1 MGELFYMLL
10 DAGMAAV
17 LLLPIFLILGKT
29 VFRNWGRT
37 VCYFVLAVYLCEMYA
52 LVGLPN
58 AYYIRFEMNINLV
71 PFRHLF
77 SYLWNNLLNVLL
89 FMPLGF
95 FLPVLFRRY
104 QKFYRTVL
112 FGFLLS
118 LLIEL
123 LQIFTFR
130 ATDVNDLMTNTLGC
144 VIGWCVGKLL
154 LKLFP
159 SILPTQRTRD
169 LYIVCGVSLAVM
181 FFLHPIL
188 SNIVY
193 APPYLYFSF

>member
-1 MGELFYMLL
+1 MGQIFSMLV
-10 DAGMAAV
+10 DAGIAAI

-58 AYYIRFEMNINLV
+58 AYYIRFDTNINLV
-71 PFRHLF
+71 PFQHLF

-95 FLPVLFRRY
+95 LLPVLFRRY
-104 QKFYRTVL
+104 QKFYRTAL
-112 FGFLLS
+112 FGLVLS

-144 VIGWCVGKLL
+144 MLGWCIGRLF

-159 SILPTQRTRD
+159 SILPSQRTGD
-169 LYIVCGVSLAVM
+169 LYITCGVSLAVM
-181 FFLHPIL
+181 FFLHPLL
-188 SNIVY
+188 SNIVWTS
-193 APPYLYFSF
+193 PYLYFAF